1 MKTSIALLS
10 CALVLSL
17 AACQKATEQAAAP
30 VAEKPG
36 AAATPA
42 PAPTAPTAAPA
53 AASAEDT
60 RARLRR
66 FHWRLTEANDGGGQ
80 KLAALFTDGEPIQ
93 LDFGPN
99 DVSIDHL
106 CNRMSGDYRLRGDQL
121 EFGSLASTRM
131 ACADPARTAQE
142 QGASTLFSGGFDL
155 AFEGDAATPVMV
167 LKRANGTTLRF
178 AGEETAESRYG
189 AGQTEF
195 LEVAAQTKPCPHPLI
210 KDKQCLQV
218 REVRFDDHGL
228 RQGEP
233 GPWQNF
239 QEDIQGYTHQ
249 AGMRN
254 VLRVKRYTRPNPP
267 ADASANL
274 YVLDLVVE
282 SEQVH

>member
-17 AACQKATEQAAAP
+17 AGCQKPAEPAAAP
-30 VAEKPG
+30 AAG
-36 AAATPA
+36 APAATPA
-42 PAPTAPTAAPA
+42 PAPATATAAT
-53 AASAEDT
+53 AEDT

-66 FHWRLTEANDGGGQ
+66 FHWQLTDASDGGGQ
-80 KLAALFTDGEPIQ
+80 KFAALFSDGEPIQ

-99 DVSIDHL
+99 NVSIDHL

-121 EFGSLASTRM
+121 EFGGLASTRM
-131 ACADPARTAQE
+131 ACTDPARTAQE
-142 QGASTLFSGGFDL
+142 QAASTVFSGGFDL
-155 AFEGDAATPVMV
+155 AFEGDAAKPVLV

-189 AGQTEF
+189 AGETVF
-195 LEVAAQTKPCPHPLI
+195 LEVAAQTKACPDPLM

-218 REVRFDDHGL
+218 REVRFDQNGL

-239 QEDIQGYTHQ
+239 HDEIQGYAHQ

-254 VLRVKRYTRPNPP
+254 VLRVKRFTRANPP
-267 ADASANL
+267 ADASANV

-282 SEQVH
+282 SEQVR

>member
-1 MKTSIALLS
+1 MLS

-17 AACQKATEQAAAP
+17 VGCQKPAEQAAAP
-30 VAEKPG
+30 AAETPS
-36 AAATPA
+36 ATPA
-42 PAPTAPTAAPA
+42 PPAAAAPTAAA
-53 AASAEDT
+53 AEDP

-66 FHWRLTEANDGGGQ
+66 FHWRLSDANDGGGQ
-80 KLAALFTDGEPIQ
+80 KLAALFTDGEPVQ

-99 DVSIDHL
+99 SVSIDHL

-121 EFGSLASTRM
+121 EFGALASTRM
-131 ACADPARTAQE
+131 ACPDPARTAQE
-142 QGASTLFSGGFDL
+142 QAATTVFSGGFEL
-155 AFEGDAATPVMV
+155 AFEGDAAAPVLV

-189 AGQTEF
+189 AGETVF
-195 LEVAAQTKPCPHPLI
+195 LEVAAQTKACPHPLI

-218 REVRFDDHGL
+218 REVRFDQEGL

-239 QEDIQGYTHQ
+239 NEDIQGYSHQ
-249 AGMRN
+249 PGVRN
-254 VLRVKRYTRPNPP
+254 VLRVKRYTRPSPP
-267 ADASANL
+267 ADASSNL